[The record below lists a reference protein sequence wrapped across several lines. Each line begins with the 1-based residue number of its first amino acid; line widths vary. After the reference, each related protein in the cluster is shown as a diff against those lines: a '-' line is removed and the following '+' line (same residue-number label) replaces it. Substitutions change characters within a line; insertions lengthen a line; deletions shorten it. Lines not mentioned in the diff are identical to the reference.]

1 MNGCAVSTM
10 RADIITHLHEYT
22 ALSMKTGPLGPIICY
37 FGDFFHFLYVKV
49 QWEIILFYPPKKN
62 YSYKYFYDKFI
73 SKNIIFSI
81 QVIISKMTLSN
92 LEKNIF

>member
-49 QWEIILFYPPKKN
+49 QWEIILFYPPPKKTIVIN
-62 YSYKYFYDKFI
+62 I
-73 SKNIIFSI
+73 SMINSFLRI
-81 QVIISKMTLSN
+81 
-92 LEKNIF
+92 